1 MATPSCEAK
10 RQARRMRSASSGK
23 ARRRVSH
30 AAQDAALH
38 VGHAAEGIDDPA
50 RRVVSQGVYGEVAP
64 FQIFLNG
71 GGLGH
76 GVRVAPIAV
85 GAVGAVGG
93 DLQRLAVAHY
103 RERAMGDAGLH
114 GAPAG
119 ITKGL
124 LHRGPGQARRD
135 IHIVDGPPEQS
146 VANEAAHAPCR
157 PLASSM
163 ISRASW
169 AARGRGSAWGRSSRI
184 ASPGANLFSRPAR
197 TATVSSGF
205 VAVVKAAMR
214 RWRSD
219 KDAVMCW
226 GCGER
231 QS

>member
-1 MATPSCEAK
+1 MASKVAGSMATPSCEAK
-10 RQARRMRSASSGK
+10 RQARRMRSASSEK

-103 RERAMGDAGLH
+103 RERAMATPVSTVPQPASRKASCTAARAGSSRY
-114 GAPAG
+114 P
-119 ITKGL
+119 
-124 LHRGPGQARRD
+124 HRG
-135 IHIVDGPPEQS
+135 
-146 VANEAAHAPCR
+146 
-157 PLASSM
+157 
-163 ISRASW
+163 
-169 AARGRGSAWGRSSRI
+169 
-184 ASPGANLFSRPAR
+184 
-197 TATVSSGF
+197 
-205 VAVVKAAMR
+205 
-214 RWRSD
+214 
-219 KDAVMCW
+219 
-226 GCGER
+226 
-231 QS
+231 

>member
-1 MATPSCEAK
+1 M
-10 RQARRMRSASSGK
+10 
-23 ARRRVSH
+23 
-30 AAQDAALH
+30 
-38 VGHAAEGIDDPA
+38 
-50 RRVVSQGVYGEVAP
+50 VSQGVYGEVAP

-146 VANEAAHAPCR
+146 VANEAAHAPCLPSGLLEDFQSIMGGKR
-157 PLASSM
+157 KGQRLGKIVPNRFAGSEFVFTSS
-163 ISRASW
+163 
-169 AARGRGSAWGRSSRI
+169 
-184 ASPGANLFSRPAR
+184 
-197 TATVSSGF
+197 TD
-205 VAVVKAAMR
+205 
-214 RWRSD
+214 SD
-219 KDAVMCW
+219 RLVGLC
-226 GCGER
+226 R
-231 QS
+231 V